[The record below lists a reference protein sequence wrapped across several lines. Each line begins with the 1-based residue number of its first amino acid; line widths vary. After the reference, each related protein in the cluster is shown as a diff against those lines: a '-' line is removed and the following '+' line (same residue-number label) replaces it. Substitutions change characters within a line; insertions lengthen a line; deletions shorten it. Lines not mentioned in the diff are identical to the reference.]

1 MAPIECILGFQVYGA
16 ALQGHLTNI
25 IQNMFTKESCLF
37 IIRAWGGASSKTV
50 GVQIWDALRTFAEQS
65 VGIEAQGM
73 FLTKDTLMSES
84 IHERGG
90 GGGLCSISSKRIDME
105 NMALDML
112 YLCDMV
118 IGSGWD
124 LPTHEDM
131 CKETTCNNPKYLEC
145 GAPLE

>member
-37 IIRAWGGASSKTV
+37 IIRAWGGPHPRQWACRSGCITH
-50 GVQIWDALRTFAEQS
+50 FAEQS

-84 IHERGG
+84 IHDRGG
-90 GGGLCSISSKRIDME
+90 GACAVYPPNE
-105 NMALDML
+105 
-112 YLCDMV
+112 
-118 IGSGWD
+118 
-124 LPTHEDM
+124 
-131 CKETTCNNPKYLEC
+131 
-145 GAPLE
+145 

>member
-37 IIRAWGGASSKTV
+37 IIRAWGGLIQDSGRADL
-50 GVQIWDALRTFAEQS
+50 DALRTFAEQS
-65 VGIEAQGM
+65 IGIEAQGM

-84 IHERGG
+84 IHEG

-105 NMALDML
+105 KWHWICYTYAT
-112 YLCDMV
+112 
-118 IGSGWD
+118 W
-124 LPTHEDM
+124 
-131 CKETTCNNPKYLEC
+131 
-145 GAPLE
+145 

>member
-1 MAPIECILGFQVYGA
+1 MAPIECYIGFPSIWCGFARPSNKHYPKYVYEGNLA
-16 ALQGHLTNI
+16 CSLFEPGGGL
-25 IQNMFTKESCLF
+25 IQDSG
-37 IIRAWGGASSKTV
+37 RADL
-50 GVQIWDALRTFAEQS
+50 DALRTFAEQS

-90 GGGLCSISSKRIDME
+90 GLCSISSKRIDME

-124 LPTHEDM
+124 MPTHER
-131 CKETTCNNPKYLEC
+131 YV
-145 GAPLE
+145 